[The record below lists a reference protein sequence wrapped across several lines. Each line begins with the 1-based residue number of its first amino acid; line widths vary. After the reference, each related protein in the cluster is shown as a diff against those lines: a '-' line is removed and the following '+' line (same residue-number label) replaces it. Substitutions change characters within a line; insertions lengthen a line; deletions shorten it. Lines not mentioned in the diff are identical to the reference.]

1 MHYYDITILAVFG
14 QQQISIIVTFIFIFE
29 RNLSGVLG
37 NKSAL
42 FCSAVIFPPAG
53 YFYAQHRIA
62 ALALAKE
69 YPQDKYSCG
78 FSDIRYFMGLANR
91 LKIFV
96 NYARSGDIFD
106 HGAINGAFYR
116 FAGIRH

>member
-1 MHYYDITILAVFG
+1 MSERYA
-14 QQQISIIVTFIFIFE
+14 QIFIFE

-78 FSDIRYFMGLANR
+78 FSDIRYFMGLANCLQIR
-91 LKIFV
+91 L
-96 NYARSGDIFD
+96 NYSGPCDVF
-106 HGAINGAFYR
+106 ANCSFNGTFYR
-116 FAGIRH
+116 HAGVRQ